1 MPANRFLVDTSVWI
15 LALRKDFVPEIRD
28 RLDQLLKTDMVIT
41 AGIIK
46 LEILGGTRTE
56 KEFRLLK
63 KRLDALPLI
72 EIDTVVWEVAFEL
85 AFNLRRSRVTVPY
98 TDILIAACA
107 MVSDSTVVHVD
118 AHFDLISGHAN
129 LRVEGFKQLGV

>member
-1 MPANRFLVDTSVWI
+1 MPASRFLVDTSAWI
-15 LALRKDFVPEIRD
+15 LALRKDFIPEIRD
-28 RLDQLLKTDMVIT
+28 RLDQLLEADLVVT

-56 KEFRLLK
+56 KEFKLLK

-72 EIDTVVWEVAFEL
+72 EINTAVWEAAFDL
-85 AFNLRRSRVTVPY
+85 AFSLRRNGITAPY

-107 MVSDSTVVHVD
+107 LGSESTVVHVD
-118 AHFDLISGHAN
+118 SHFDLISNHAN
-129 LRVEGFKQLGV
+129 LKVEGFRRPK